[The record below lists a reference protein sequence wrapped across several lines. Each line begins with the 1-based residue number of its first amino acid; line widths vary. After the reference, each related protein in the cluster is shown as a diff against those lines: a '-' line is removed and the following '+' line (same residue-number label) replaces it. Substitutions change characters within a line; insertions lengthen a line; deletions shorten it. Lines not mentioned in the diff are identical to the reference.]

1 MKQYLKEFNVAFSSV
16 SAREIKK
23 AIKLLK
29 NTNGRVY
36 LIGNGGSSA
45 IASHFANDLNKI
57 AHIPAICLSDNV
69 PTFSAYAN
77 DVGYAHVFSEQLKL
91 FIRPP
96 DLLIVISSSGNSP
109 NIINAAKIAK
119 RTVAFVGFRGGKLGK
134 VDSKIHVRSDDYGIV
149 ESVHDTITHY
159 ITRQLSK

>member
-1 MKQYLKEFNVAFSSV
+1 MKQYLKEFNVAFNSV
-16 SAREIKK
+16 SVKEVKK
-23 AIKLLK
+23 AIKLIK
-29 NTNGRVY
+29 ATKGNVY

-57 AHIPAICLSDNV
+57 AHIPSICLSDNT
-69 PTFSAYAN
+69 PAFSAYAN
-77 DVGYAHVFSEQLKL
+77 DMGYEHVFSEQLKL

-109 NIINAAKIAK
+109 NIINAIKCSK
-119 RTVAFVGFRGGKLGK
+119 KVVAFVGFKGGKLGN
-134 VDSKIHVRSDDYGIV
+134 VNAKIHVKSDDYGIV
-149 ESVHDTITHY
+149 ESIHDTITHY